1 MRRER
6 FRLPL
11 ATLLFLLASSSPSD
25 AQSAIAAELTVRA
38 GAHERVDVPVVA
50 DLTGVHLRLAD
61 AALQLVETTD
71 GATRPVD
78 SQLRSGSPDQ
88 LAWVLDGTTAAGST
102 RTFELRTVVTPANPN
117 TRARFTA
124 RDDGD
129 HVHLT
134 RDGRPILSYRHTPM
148 PVPDGVREIF
158 SLSGFIHP
166 LHSPQGE
173 VLTRIQPPDH
183 WHHYGIWNPWT
194 QTEFEGDTVDF
205 WNVGSGQG
213 RVRSAGVISRA
224 SGDVFGGFRA
234 VHEHVAGNPRRGE
247 KVAVNESWEVTAW
260 NGGPGDNA
268 WIIDFASTLS
278 PATESPLKILAYRYQ
293 GFSIRATE
301 KWNDDNSRLLTSEG
315 MNKTNGNGTRARWID
330 VNGESGV
337 PEGRSGILFL
347 SNPGNYNH
355 PEQLRIWP
363 TGQNG
368 GVENVFVNF
377 NPAQEQ
383 EWLLEPG
390 RTYGLKYR
398 MYVYDGE
405 MTAERAEQIWRD
417 YAEPPRVEVRPHVP
431 AS

>member
-1 MRRER
+1 MRPV
-6 FRLPL
+6 RLRSAL
-11 ATLLFLLASSSPSD
+11 TTLLFLLAASTSVY
-25 AQSAIAAELTVRA
+25 AQSAVVASLTVHA
-38 GAHERVDVPVVA
+38 GPHDRIDVPVVA
-50 DLTGVHLRLAD
+50 DLTGVPLHQAMSV
-61 AALQLVETTD
+61 LQLIETTS
-71 GATRPVD
+71 GSARPVTA
-78 SQLRSGSPDQ
+78 QLRSGSPDQ
-88 LAWVLDGTTAAGST
+88 LAWILDGTMPANTT
-102 RTFELRTVVTPANPN
+102 RTFELHAVAGSAAPAGQQ
-117 TRARFTA
+117 RVIAL
-124 RDDGD
+124 DDGD
-129 HVHLT
+129 NVHLT
-134 RDGRPILSYRHTPM
+134 FDGRPILSYRYTPM
-148 PVPDGVREIF
+148 PVPEGVREIF

-213 RVRSAGVISRA
+213 RVRSAGVLSRA
-224 SGDVFGGFRA
+224 SGEVFGGFRA

-247 KVAVNESWEVTAW
+247 KVALNEMWEVTAW
-260 NGGPGDNA
+260 AEPAGDA
-268 WIIDFASTLS
+268 WIVDFSSTLS
-278 PATESPLKILAYRYQ
+278 PASDSPLKILAYRYQ

-301 KWNDDNSRLLTSEG
+301 KWHDANSRLLTSEG
-315 MNKTNGNGTRARWID
+315 MDKSNGNGTRARWID
-330 VNGESGV
+330 VNGEAGV
-337 PEGRSGILFL
+337 PAGRSGILFL

-363 TGQNG
+363 TGQNR

-390 RTYGLKYR
+390 QTYGLKYR
-398 MYVYDGE
+398 MYIYDGE
-405 MTAERAEQIWRD
+405 MTPQRAERIWRD
-417 YAEPPRVEVRPHVP
+417 YAAPPRVEIRVNSA

>member
-1 MRRER
+1 MR
-6 FRLPL
+6 FVRLHVAL
-11 ATLLFLLASSSPSD
+11 LGLFLLPICAND
-25 AQSAIAAELTVRA
+25 ALSQDAVVAELSVHS
-38 GAHERVDVPVVA
+38 GAHQRTDLPVVA
-50 DLTGVHLRLAD
+50 DLTGVHLHLAN
-61 AALQLVETTD
+61 ASLQLVETTN
-71 GATRPVD
+71 GTRHPVE

-88 LAWVLDGTTAAGST
+88 LAWVLNGTTAAGST
-102 RTFELRTVVTPANPN
+102 RTFELRTVATPATAN
-117 TRARFTA
+117 TNARFSA

-129 HVHLT
+129 HVHLAHN
-134 RDGRPILSYRHTPM
+134 GRPILSYRYSPM
-148 PVPDGVREIF
+148 PVPEGVREIF

-213 RVRSAGVISRA
+213 RVRSAGVFARM

-234 VHEHVAGNPRRGE
+234 VHEHVAGNPMRGE
-247 KVAVNESWEVTAW
+247 KVAVTESWEVTAW
-260 NGGPGDNA
+260 PGGAGDGA

-315 MNKTNGNGTRARWID
+315 MNKSNGNGTRARWID
-330 VNGESGV
+330 VNGASDV

-390 RTYGLKYR
+390 HTYGLKYR

-417 YAEPPRVEVRPHVP
+417 YAEPPRVEVRPHAP

>member
-1 MRRER
+1 MRRVR
-6 FRLPL
+6 YLLPL
-11 ATLLFLLASSSPSD
+11 ATLLFVLASSSPTY
-25 AQSAIAAELTVRA
+25 AQSSVAAELTVHA
-38 GAHERVDVPVVA
+38 GAHERVDVPIVA
-50 DLTGVHLRLAD
+50 DLSGVHLRLAN

-71 GATRPVD
+71 GSARTVA
-78 SQLRSGSPDQ
+78 SQVRSGSPDQ
-88 LAWVLDGTTAAGST
+88 LAWVLDGTTPAGAS
-102 RTFELRTVVTPANPN
+102 RTFELRTVATPSTPAANS
-117 TRARFTA
+117 RFNA
-124 RDDGD
+124 QDDGD

-134 RDGRPILSYRHTPM
+134 VDGRPVLSYRYTPM
-148 PVPDGVREIF
+148 PVPEGVREIF

-224 SGDVFGGFRA
+224 SGDVLGSFRA
-234 VHEHVAGNPRRGE
+234 VHEHVAGNPQRGG
-247 KVAVNESWEVTAW
+247 KVAVKESWEVTTWA
-260 NGGPGDNA
+260 NPGGDA

-278 PATESPLKILAYRYQ
+278 PASDSPLKILAYRYQ

-301 KWNDDNSRLLTSEG
+301 KWNDANSRLLTSEG
-315 MNKTNGNGTRARWID
+315 MNKSNGNGTRARWID
-330 VNGESGV
+330 VNGETGV

-390 RTYGLKYR
+390 HTYGLKYR

-405 MTAERAEQIWRD
+405 MTADRAEQIWRD
-417 YAEPPRVEVRPHVP
+417 YAEPPRVEVRPNLP